1 MFDKAKQLN
10 ELRKLR
16 SEAQKM
22 QNELGE
28 ITETVEKGDWRVK
41 VRGDQKIVYI
51 KEGEEEKK
59 ELVEV
64 LNNAMKSVQKKAAK
78 HMMEAGGGL
87 SGLLGGLK

>member
-1 MFDKAKQLN
+1 MFDKARQLN

-16 SEAQKM
+16 SQAKKM
-22 QNELGE
+22 QDELGE
-28 ITETVEKGDWRVK
+28 ITETIEKGDFRVK

-51 KEGEEEKK
+51 KQGEEELK
-59 ELVEV
+59 ELVEA
-64 LNNAMKSVQKKAAK
+64 LNDAMKAVQKKAAK